1 MQEYKIVRLTT
12 KELIIC
18 KLVAQENASEII
30 MENPY
35 EVKSF
40 LNPTNG
46 EFNSTLVDWLQFSNE
61 KFTTVDT
68 FNVMTMN
75 NPEPSLLSY
84 YEELLEKK
92 SGIDKKRI
100 EKVEPKDNQ
109 NEELLEDYVKLLAN
123 NKVYH

>member
-1 MQEYKIVRLTT
+1 
-12 KELIIC
+12 
-18 KLVAQENASEII
+18 
-30 MENPY
+30 
-35 EVKSF
+35 
-40 LNPTNG
+40 
-46 EFNSTLVDWLQFSNE
+46 
-61 KFTTVDT
+61 
-68 FNVMTMN
+68 MTMN

-100 EKVEPKDNQ
+100 EKVEPKNNQ

>member
-92 SGIDKKRI
+92 SSIDKKRI
-100 EKVEPKDNQ
+100 EKVEPKNNQ
-109 NEELLEDYVKLLAN
+109 NEELLEDYVKLLSN